1 MLATFHSDSKTL
13 DPCLEQAMSV
23 KHFWQREEKV
33 SVRLLQQSLGFD
45 IIYIIKTDYS
55 LKEIY
60 TSYKNVP

>member
-23 KHFWQREEKV
+23 KHFWQKEEKV
-33 SVRLLQQSLGFD
+33 SVWFFQQSLGFD
-45 IIYIIKTDYS
+45 IIYIIKIYYI

-60 TSYKNVP
+60 TSYKNIP